1 MTEKEV
7 IGKILADWTE
17 ELIQDMKRDLDSRTK
32 SKSDQLS
39 SSIEPEYIV
48 TNAGITM
55 QLYIADYYQFV
66 DEGVSGVE
74 KPISG
79 SPFSFKFKRPGKKF
93 AQQIQGWIADASV
106 PDKTRKGDFSKDKPS
121 PLSYAIATSIKKRG
135 LKPKLFFKANLTQD
149 RIQKLQDMLSAELSR
164 QIQITLLA

>member
-7 IGKILADWTE
+7 IANILAEWTQD
-17 ELIQDMKRDLDSRTK
+17 LIDDMTRDLQARTK
-32 SKSDQLS
+32 SKSNALAQ
-39 SSIEPEYIV
+39 SIEPEYIV
-48 TNAGITM
+48 TSTGITM

-106 PDKTRKGDFSKDKPS
+106 PDNTRKGAFDKSKPS

-164 QIQITLLA
+164 QINITLLT